1 MYTASTRIFSL
12 VECAVAGGPSARSA
26 AHAHKRSRECDK
38 SLRSILHIHTRVCTR
53 KLTVNLL
60 NLCMAGMMRIHA
72 AESTVDGTA
81 RCRLRMCSQNEG
93 YAAVEGGRACVV

>member
-53 KLTVNLL
+53 KLTTV
-60 NLCMAGMMRIHA
+60 CMAGMIRIHA
-72 AESTVDGTA
+72 VESTVRLVAETA
-81 RCRLRMCSQNEG
+81 RDMLANGG